1 MSGRA
6 AYLDTSAF
14 VKLVV
19 REPESEA
26 LARYLR
32 QWPWRMSSALLRAEA
47 IRAVGRHGQRPIAA
61 ARRLFGSM
69 HLLALD
75 DALLERAGEIQPWAL
90 RSLDA
95 VHLATALAV
104 GSDLGV
110 VVTYDDR
117 LADGAQAQGL
127 DVARPR

>member
-19 REPESEA
+19 SEPESAA
-26 LARYLR
+26 LQRYMR
-32 QWPWRMSSALLRAEA
+32 PWQWKASAALLRAEA
-47 IRAVGRHGQRPIAA
+47 LRALGRHGQAPVAA
-61 ARRLFGSM
+61 ARRLFAGL

-75 DALLERAGEIQPWAL
+75 DALLERAGELRPWTL

-95 VHLATALAV
+95 VHLAAALSV

-110 VVTYDDR
+110 FVTYDDR
-117 LADGAQAQGL
+117 LAEAARAQGL
-127 DVARPR
+127 EVSSPS